1 MGYFSD
7 YSDMTPE
14 ERRMQLL
21 AEMGSPYL
29 NPSPGADLGI
39 TPVGPAGMMPQ
50 GGLMA
55 VGGNENRPELSML
68 GSAYM
73 DPGQRP
79 GGSGTPWVDPGQT
92 SGGSGRDYTD
102 PPPRLGNFFRKP
114 GEPQAPEQD
123 GILFNGTRSPAGRDV
138 LASETPTA
146 AIPAGPIASPADINV
161 QGASNQDR
169 SNAPRSPDTPKT
181 SLPSFAG
188 GLGSGPAG
196 GYASGRVGSQ
206 VAASPTPAPT
216 AGAAGTTATAGLS
229 SAAPASQSPLPQPQ
243 AAAIA
248 DGLSRKPGSPAA
260 MNWLSENADLLIGLG
275 AGLLSGRNI
284 GEGIIAGLKM
294 ANDSKTTSAKQR
306 LLDEK
311 NQAEN
316 LKKAAS
322 AALLQKAFGMPSE
335 MAVASAD
342 NADLVK
348 RAGAIIYPDPESPD
362 WTPVTLQDGTRI
374 LENKRTGDR
383 KADPGFTQQEKPARP
398 LTPEEKAQW
407 NIPADDSRPYAIQ
420 PGKAPT
426 LIGGQQPFETPQQAA
441 QKAESTAR
449 VSAGTDQATK
459 LAANRL
465 QAQTNLSLARQ
476 TEQLLN
482 AIEPGAITGA
492 TAQLRDKF
500 GLNIDANGG
509 KVQALQASLERL
521 ANDQHKVGTGAV
533 SDADLRSFQKQV
545 PSLFGTKEGNALI
558 MDTIKGVAEYNDK
571 ATELAA
577 QWRGGKISLDQFND
591 RIERLPNP
599 MDNFQRYQSQ
609 RDQSAQA
616 AAPAASPASAA
627 PTGATREFT
636 YDPRKGLGRIR

>member
-92 SGGSGRDYTD
+92 AGGSGRDYTD

-138 LASETPTA
+138 LASETPAA
-146 AIPAGPIASPADINV
+146 AIPSGPIASPADINV
-161 QGASNQDR
+161 QGANNQDR

-188 GLGSGPAG
+188 GLGSGPAAS
-196 GYASGRVGSQ
+196 YASGRVGSP

-216 AGAAGTTATAGLS
+216 AGAARPTPDT
-229 SAAPASQSPLPQPQ
+229 AAPASQSPLPQPQ

-275 AGLLSGRNI
+275 AGLLSGKNI

-294 ANDSKTTSAKQR
+294 ANDSKTASAKQKA
-306 LLDEK
+306 LDEK

-322 AALLQKAFGMPSE
+322 AALLQKAFGMPSD

-348 RAGAIIYPDPESPD
+348 RAGQLVYPDPKDPS
-362 WTPVTLQDGTRI
+362 WQRSTLPDGTPI
-374 LENKRTGDR
+374 LENKDTGDR
-383 KADPGFTQQEKPARP
+383 KLDVTPPKNEEFRPATAAEVPKGEDPTKYQVNKTTNRV
-398 LTPEEKAQW
+398 
-407 NIPADDSRPYAIQ
+407 Q
-420 PGKAPT
+420 P
-426 LIGGQQPFETPQQAA
+426 IGGGQTINVNTGQDKLVEIAA
-441 QKAESTAR
+441 
-449 VSAGTDQATK
+449 DQFK
-459 LAANRL
+459 GHLAAMD
-465 QAQTNLSLARQ
+465 QARQ
-476 TEQLLN
+476 TMQATANIRDQLN
-482 AIEPGAITGA
+482 APGGVITGAVAGDRLALQKIGRLLGVAQPEAITNTEALSAAAGPLVLATVKGLGSGSGISNADREFAERIAGGSTALDETSIRRLIDIQEKAATSQFQRSQGIVNQLIQTNPNLVNMAPLLTSPAPEARPPAASQSAPPAPSAAAGPAPIGPGAIPRYDRTG
-492 TAQLRDKF
+492 K
-500 GLNIDANGG
+500 
-509 KVQALQASLERL
+509 
-521 ANDQHKVGTGAV
+521 
-533 SDADLRSFQKQV
+533 
-545 PSLFGTKEGNALI
+545 
-558 MDTIKGVAEYNDK
+558 
-571 ATELAA
+571 
-577 QWRGGKISLDQFND
+577 
-591 RIERLPNP
+591 RIN
-599 MDNFQRYQSQ
+599 
-609 RDQSAQA
+609 
-616 AAPAASPASAA
+616 
-627 PTGATREFT
+627 
-636 YDPRKGLGRIR
+636 

>member
-55 VGGNENRPELSML
+55 VGGNEARPELSML

-79 GGSGTPWVDPGQT
+79 GGSGTPWVDPGQRP
-92 SGGSGRDYTD
+92 GGTGRDYTD

-138 LASETPTA
+138 LASETPAA

-161 QGASNQDR
+161 QGANNQDR

-188 GLGSGPAG
+188 GLGSGPAAS
-196 GYASGRVGSQ
+196 YASGRVGSP

-216 AGAAGTTATAGLS
+216 AGAARPTPDT
-229 SAAPASQSPLPQPQ
+229 AAPASQSPLPQPQ

-275 AGLLSGRNI
+275 AGLLSGKNI

-294 ANDSKTTSAKQR
+294 ANDSKTASAKQKA
-306 LLDEK
+306 LDEK
-311 NQAEN
+311 NIADH
-316 LKKAAS
+316 LKQMTAA
-322 AALLQKAFGMPSE
+322 AAIQKAFPGT
-335 MAVASAD
+335 SAQEAMGLAQ
-342 NADLVK
+342 NQEFVN
-348 RAGAIIYPDPESPD
+348 RALKITNPDPKDPS
-362 WTPVTLQDGTRI
+362 WQRATLPDGTSI
-374 LENKRTGDR
+374 LENKDTGDR
-383 KADPGFTQQEKPARP
+383 KLDVQAPDKENYRPSTAAEVPKGEDPSKYQTNVRTNQVRP
-398 LTPEEKAQW
+398 
-407 NIPADDSRPYAIQ
+407 
-420 PGKAPT
+420 
-426 LIGGQQPFETPQQAA
+426 IGGGQTINVNTGPDKLIEIAAKQFE
-441 QKAESTAR
+441 
-449 VSAGTDQATK
+449 GH
-459 LAANRL
+459 LAAVD
-465 QAQTNLSLARQ
+465 QARQ
-476 TEQLLN
+476 TLQATAGMREQLN
-482 AIEPGAITGA
+482 APGGVIAGAAAGDRLALQKIGSLLGVADPSAITNTESLRAAAGPLVLATVKGLGA
-492 TAQLRDKF
+492 GSGISNADREFAAAMAGGNIELGEPSIRRMIDIQEQAAREKMTRSQGVINQLIQT
-500 GLNIDANGG
+500 N
-509 KVQALQASLERL
+509 
-521 ANDQHKVGTGAV
+521 
-533 SDADLRSFQKQV
+533 
-545 PSLFGTKEGNALI
+545 PSLVNMAPLLTSPAPEA
-558 MDTIKGVAEYNDK
+558 
-571 ATELAA
+571 
-577 QWRGGKISLDQFND
+577 R
-591 RIERLPNP
+591 P
-599 MDNFQRYQSQ
+599 
-609 RDQSAQA
+609 
-616 AAPAASPASAA
+616 PAASQSAPPAPSAA
-627 PTGATREFT
+627 AGPAPIGPGVIPRYDRTG
-636 YDPRKGLGRIR
+636 KRIN